1 VSKFYTAM
9 LLFLITVF
17 AAPAIAGDLPNIY
30 NTQSGGACKIAGVNG
45 GDDNNQFNARAI
57 YASNDS
63 TTKGV
68 FVICLPTFNPTP
80 MEGGVITNM
89 YLAAFTKDGQARQMT
104 CTAMIGS
111 LQRPQEATYS
121 SKTITVD
128 GSYTSL
134 FTWDPDDFNG
144 ASSTGGI
151 VGSAWGS
158 ITCNV
163 PPQTAISLFYA
174 KQNTTIR

>member
-1 VSKFYTAM
+1 MSKFYSFA
-9 LLFLITVF
+9 LLFLF
-17 AAPAIAGDLPNIY
+17 AMFIPLANAGDLPNSY
-30 NTQSGGACKIAGVNG
+30 NTSTGGSCKLAGVNG
-45 GDDNNQFNARAI
+45 GDANNQFDARAI
-57 YASNDS
+57 WASNLS

-68 FVICLPTFNPTP
+68 FVICPFNLNPTP

-89 YLAAFTKDGQARQMT
+89 YLVAFTKDSQVRPMT
-104 CTAMIGS
+104 CTAVIGS
-111 LQRPQEATYS
+111 LSRPQNATYS
-121 SKTITVD
+121 SKTINVD
-128 GSYTSL
+128 GSMSSL
-134 FTWDPDDFNG
+134 FSWGPDDFNG